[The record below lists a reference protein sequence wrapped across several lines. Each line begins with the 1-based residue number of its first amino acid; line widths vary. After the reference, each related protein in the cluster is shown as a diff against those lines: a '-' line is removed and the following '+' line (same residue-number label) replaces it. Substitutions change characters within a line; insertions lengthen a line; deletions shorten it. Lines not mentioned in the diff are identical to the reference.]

1 MHVSS
6 PWVTAGLPV
15 PYGFSSRLH
24 NESLPFWGPFVP
36 MRNSV
41 SVKDEAGLI
50 SNTRA
55 DAWDTLLSHLCWCH
69 SCWTV
74 ICNSV
79 GWARRLFFF
88 HRDFLPTRVSQAIAL
103 TSSGTV
109 WHLNVNALA
118 SSSVYLCNSEKENR
132 RGSWWQ
138 STLESCLGTRSPSQ
152 LKQDSLHMLLRHW
165 QTMINKQTL
174 TQCDIS
180 RSLSLSLSPDSSR
193 VSEF

>member
-88 HRDFLPTRVSQAIAL
+88 SQRFSTHEGFTSDSFNFIRHGLAPECECISFLQRLPVQFREGKPAGGVDDSRRWKAVSAHAAPL
-103 TSSGTV
+103 
-109 WHLNVNALA
+109 
-118 SSSVYLCNSEKENR
+118 
-132 RGSWWQ
+132 SW
-138 STLESCLGTRSPSQ
+138 
-152 LKQDSLHMLLRHW
+152 
-165 QTMINKQTL
+165 NKILYTCFFD
-174 TQCDIS
+174 TD
-180 RSLSLSLSPDSSR
+180 RPW
-193 VSEF
+193 

>member
-118 SSSVYLCNSEKENR
+118 SSSVYLCNSEKEKPPGELMTVDVGKLSR
-132 RGSWWQ
+132 HTQPLSVETRFFTHAS
-138 STLESCLGTRSPSQ
+138 STLTDHD
-152 LKQDSLHMLLRHW
+152 K
-165 QTMINKQTL
+165 
-174 TQCDIS
+174 
-180 RSLSLSLSPDSSR
+180 
-193 VSEF
+193 